1 MYSLNPCDALFTFEF
16 YRRLVYFNDIESVGC
31 VMVEVNT
38 KRPRGRPRN
47 EASVIEDTKFALL
60 RAGMAMLTEKG
71 FTVSGIEP
79 ILKSVGVPKG
89 SFYHYFSNKEA
100 FGLAVLKAYQ
110 QYFERKLDHFLLN
123 EDIPYQQRL
132 VEFSKDAC
140 EGMVRHDFKRGCLV
154 GNLEQESVLLSDVFN
169 QQIQACYQSWQ
180 DKLAQYLLAG
190 QAEGAFSFTNDANQM
205 AQIFWLGWE
214 GAVHRARL
222 LKSCQPL
229 ESYMAFYLANI
240 FKPE

>member
-1 MYSLNPCDALFTFEF
+1 
-16 YRRLVYFNDIESVGC
+16 
-31 VMVEVNT
+31 MVELNT
-38 KRPRGRPRN
+38 RRPRGRPKS
-47 EASVIEDTKFALL
+47 ESSVLEDSKLALL

-100 FGLAVLKAYQ
+100 FGLEVLKAYQ
-110 QYFERKLDHFLLN
+110 QYFESKLDYFLLN
-123 EDIPYQQRL
+123 EEIPYQQRL
-132 VEFSKDAC
+132 VQFSQDAC
-140 EGMVRHDFKRGCLV
+140 DGMARHHFKRGCLV
-154 GNLEQESVLLSDVFN
+154 GNLEQESVLLSESFN

-190 QAEGAFSFTNDANQM
+190 KESGVLMFKDDASQL

-229 ESYMAFYLANI
+229 ESYMTFYLANI
-240 FKPE
+240 LTSE

>member
-1 MYSLNPCDALFTFEF
+1 
-16 YRRLVYFNDIESVGC
+16 
-31 VMVEVNT
+31 MVELKT
-38 KRPRGRPRN
+38 RRPRGRPKS
-47 EASVIEDTKFALL
+47 EASVSEDTKLALL

-110 QYFERKLDHFLLN
+110 QYFESKLDHFLQN
-123 EDIPYQQRL
+123 EELPYQQRL
-132 VEFSKDAC
+132 VHFSKDAC
-140 EGMVRHDFKRGCLV
+140 EGMVRHHFKRGCLV
-154 GNLEQESVLLSDVFN
+154 GNLEQESVLLSESFN
-169 QQIQACYQSWQ
+169 QHIQACYQSWQ
-180 DKLAQYLLAG
+180 NRLAQYLQAG
-190 QAEGAFSFTNDANQM
+190 QVDGVFAFKDDANQM

-240 FKPE
+240 LKPE